1 MLYDNRCIG
10 SIALGDPL
18 LYQRVELFVRL
29 LIAVQNQQQ
38 CLIFK
43 RIHHTKIAVTVTCN
57 QNRGFSAVP
66 RSNQRPYRLSLSSSP
81 RLWNGII
88 PLIGKKPVSIP

>member
-29 LIAVQNQQQ
+29 LIAVQDKQQ
-38 CLIFK
+38 CLIFE
-43 RIHHTKIAVTVTCN
+43 RIHHTIIAVTVA
-57 QNRGFSAVP
+57 RHKDGSLPAMP

-88 PLIGKKPVSIP
+88 TLIGKKPVRIP